1 VSLHELLRHPLATA
15 LGWSLLHSLWQL
27 ALVAALL
34 ASVNV
39 LLRRRAA
46 QARYLAATG
55 ALVLMVALPATTFVM
70 VRDAAPRRSI
80 AVVPAVRAAAF
91 VEDEGVAAAAAPAA
105 APAALVATARPTR
118 TGSSTAPLAALR
130 LYERLAAALPAL
142 VLAWA
147 AGVGLL
153 SVRVLGGWALA
164 QRLKRSGRPVSLP
177 DWEEAARR
185 LCDRMRIWLPV
196 RLCESALVEVPT
208 VVGWL
213 RPVVLLPVS
222 TLIGLSPAQLEALL
236 AHELAHV
243 RRFDY
248 LVNLVQ
254 TFGETLLFYHPAVW
268 WVSHRMRL
276 ERELCCDDAAV
287 GVCGDAIGY
296 ARALA
301 ELEGLRSLA
310 PTLAVAA
317 NAGSLWQRVARLVGA
332 PPPHLSRSSRWV
344 AGLLALATL
353 GALGLSAGTSLEGG
367 TPSPLAEPA
376 SVRPRLADYGVTNE
390 YVRGLASLGYEDLS
404 EGKLIAL
411 RSNGVS
417 VSYVEELKDLG
428 YDHLSVSRLIMLR
441 SQGVT
446 PDYVQALQ
454 ELGYERLSPLTLV
467 ALRSQGVTPD
477 YVEQLKDLGYGGLSV
492 PLLIGLRSHG
502 VDPSFVEGLQDEGYE
517 GLAPGALVELRQNGV
532 TPDYVHRLKAAGYDD
547 DLTVAQLVSLRQSG
561 VDPHVEVTSD
571 DDHDQDDQSQDDQG
585 EDGGGDDKPCPDQ
598 ERHSSGEES

>member
-1 VSLHELLRHPLATA
+1 MSLPELLRHPLSTA
-15 LGWSLLHSLWQL
+15 LGWALFHSLWQV

-39 LLRRRAA
+39 LLRRRGA
-46 QARYLAATG
+46 QARYVAATG
-55 ALVLMVALPATTFVM
+55 ALLLTVIVPASTFM
-70 VRDAAPRRSI
+70 MMRDAAAGRP
-80 AVVPAVRAAAF
+80 AFAAGAVRAAAF
-91 VEDEGVAAAAAPAA
+91 VDDEGAPAA
-105 APAALVATARPTR
+105 EAALAGPPAASPTQARPPR
-118 TGSSTAPLAALR
+118 IGSTTTPLAALR
-130 LYERLAAALPAL
+130 LRDRLSSVLPAL

-164 QRLKRSGRPVSLP
+164 QRLKRSGRPVGLP
-177 DWEEAARR
+177 AWEEAARG

-196 RLCESALVEVPT
+196 RLCESALVQVPT
-208 VVGWL
+208 VIGGL
-213 RPVVLLPVS
+213 RPVILLPVS
-222 TLIGLSPAQLEALL
+222 TLVGLSPAQLEALL

-248 LVNLVQ
+248 LVNLFQ
-254 TFGETLLFYHPAVW
+254 TFVETVLFYHPAVW
-268 WVSHRMRL
+268 WMSHRMRV

-287 GVCGDAIGY
+287 DVCGDAIGY

-301 ELEGLRSLA
+301 ELEELRSLSPA
-310 PTLAVAA
+310 LAVAA
-317 NAGSLWQRVARLVGA
+317 NAGSLGQRVARLAGA

-353 GALGLSAGTSLEGG
+353 GALGLSAGASLEGG
-367 TPSPLAEPA
+367 MPSPLAEPA
-376 SVRPRLADYGVTNE
+376 SVRPLLADYGVTQD
-390 YVRGLASLGYEDLS
+390 YVRCLASLGYEDLS

-446 PDYVQALQ
+446 PDYVQAFQ

-467 ALRSQGVTPD
+467 ALRSQGVSPD
-477 YVEQLKDLGYGGLSV
+477 YAEQLKDLGYEGLSV
-492 PLLIGLRSHG
+492 PVLIGLRSHG
-502 VDPSFVEGLQDEGYE
+502 VDPSFVEGLQEEGYE
-517 GLAPGALVELRQNGV
+517 SLAPGALIELRQHGV
-532 TPDYVHRLKAAGYDD
+532 TPDYVHRLKAAGYE

-561 VDPHVEVTSD
+561 VNPAVQETSD
-571 DDHDQDDQSQDDQG
+571 G
-585 EDGGGDDKPCPDQ
+585 EEADAPGDDKPCP
-598 ERHSSGEES
+598 EEKRHSSGEES

>member
-1 VSLHELLRHPLATA
+1 MSLQELLRHPLPTA
-15 LGWSLLHSLWQL
+15 LGWALLHSLWQL

-46 QARYLAATG
+46 QARYLAAAA
-55 ALVLMVALPATTFVM
+55 ALALMVLLPASTLM
-70 VRDAAPRRSI
+70 LVRDAQPRRSMV
-80 AVVPAVRAAAF
+80 VVPAVRAAAF
-91 VEDEGVAAAAAPAA
+91 VDDEGAAAEAPGGGVVVSVTPVHPARAGSTAAPLT
-105 APAALVATARPTR
+105 AL
-118 TGSSTAPLAALR
+118 ALR
-130 LYERLAAALPAL
+130 ERLAAALPVL

-153 SVRVLGGWALA
+153 SARVLGGWAVA
-164 QRLKRSGRPVSLP
+164 QRLKRSGRPLTMP
-177 DWEEAARR
+177 AWEEAASR

-208 VVGWL
+208 VIGWL

-254 TFGETLLFYHPAVW
+254 TFAETVLFYHPAVW

-301 ELEGLRSLA
+301 EMEGLRTLA
-310 PTLAVAA
+310 PALAVGADGA
-317 NAGSLWQRVARLVGA
+317 SLWPRVARLAGA

-344 AGLLALATL
+344 AGLLALASL
-353 GALGLSAGTSLEGG
+353 GALGVSAGASLEGG
-367 TPSPLAEPA
+367 MGSRIGEPA
-376 SVRPRLADYGVTNE
+376 SVRPALADYGVNRD
-390 YVRGLASLGYEDLS
+390 YVCGLASLGYEGLS

-417 VSYVEELKDLG
+417 VSYVDQLQQLG
-428 YDHLSVSRLIMLR
+428 YDRLSVSRLIMLR

-446 PDYVQALQ
+446 PDYIEGLQ
-454 ELGYERLSPLTLV
+454 DLGYAHVSPLGLV
-467 ALRSQGVTPD
+467 ALRSHGITPR
-477 YVEQLKDLGYGGLSV
+477 YVEGLKDLGYEGLSV

-502 VDPSFVEGLQDEGYE
+502 VDPSFVGGLQEEGYDD
-517 GLAPGALVELRQNGV
+517 LAPGALVELRQHGV
-532 TPDYVHRLKAAGYDD
+532 TPDYVRRLKAAGYE

-561 VDPHVEVTSD
+561 VDPDVQETSAD
-571 DDHDQDDQSQDDQG
+571 
-585 EDGGGDDKPCPDQ
+585 EDADSAGDDKPCPEDK
-598 ERHSSGEES
+598 RHSSGEES